1 MSEGTFDA
9 VDGDLVLPDSIEREI
24 KSSQA
29 FVQLIDSSGTEL
41 LSYNRPKMIPTKYSV
56 PELALRTLYSER
68 YGYHVR
74 SSFDKQMKPNM
85 DRWTTKRKGS
95 RYRPKGMVT

>member
-29 FVQLIDSSGTEL
+29 FVQLIDSSGTGC
-41 LSYNRPKMIPTKYSV
+41 SPIIGQR
-56 PELALRTLYSER
+56 
-68 YGYHVR
+68 
-74 SSFDKQMKPNM
+74 
-85 DRWTTKRKGS
+85 
-95 RYRPKGMVT
+95 